1 MFVHL
6 EDLELLKKQHEEWN
20 KLLQKEERR
29 PSPNEQLIQDYKK
42 HKLETKERIQKMEN
56 ELFSKT

>member
-6 EDLELLKKQHEEWN
+6 EDLELLKKQHEEWD
-20 KLLQKEERR
+20 KLLQKEEKR
-29 PSPNEQLIQDYKK
+29 PRPNENLIQDYKK